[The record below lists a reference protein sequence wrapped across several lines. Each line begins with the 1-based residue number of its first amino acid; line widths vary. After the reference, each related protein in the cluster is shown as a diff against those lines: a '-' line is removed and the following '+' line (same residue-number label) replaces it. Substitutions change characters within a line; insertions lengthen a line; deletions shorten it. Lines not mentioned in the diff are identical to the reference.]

1 MGYCSGGVRADSWP
15 RCIDVWVCSGGVR
28 ADSWPSCIDVWVIVV
43 VELELI
49 HGHAV

>member
-1 MGYCSGGVRADSWP
+1 MATLYRCAGYCSGGVRADSWP
-15 RCIDVWVCSGGVR
+15 
-28 ADSWPSCIDVWVIVV
+28 SWIDVWVIVV